1 MQKFERP
8 HHQRIS
14 KVLQA
19 LNGPLLKEHECYFA
33 GGTAIALRAI
43 IKSNYLK
50 QLPQPSYFLDQSV
63 I

>member
-8 HHQRIS
+8 HHQQIS

-33 GGTAIALRAI
+33 GGTAIALRYGEYQ
-43 IKSNYLK
+43 KSSLLGWY
-50 QLPQPSYFLDQSV
+50 
-63 I
+63 

>member
-1 MQKFERP
+1 MQKLGRP
-8 HHQRIS
+8 HHQRIA

-19 LNGPLLKEHECYFA
+19 LNRPPLKEHECYFA

-43 IKSNYLK
+43 ITSNYLK
-50 QLPQPSYFLDQSV
+50 QLPQPSCFLDLSA